1 MTTPTYLATFTKS
14 LLQHQANPVKED
26 ATKLHVRYDIWKK
39 GVEEQKAIQDMLY
52 TDYMATHENPRKEH
66 NMQYEIYLEQKVS
79 MKQEWKDTN
88 SVQSLN
94 SYVSLRAPEN
104 ASSDIYTR
112 YHLPN
117 SVLETMY

>member
-1 MTTPTYLATFTKS
+1 MTLTSLASFTKS

-26 ATKLHVRYDIWKK
+26 ATKLHVRFDIWKK
-39 GVEEQKAIQDMLY
+39 SVEEQKAVNDMMY
-52 TDYMATHENPRKEH
+52 TDYMSQHENPRKEH
-66 NMQYEIYLEQKVS
+66 NMQYEIFMEQKVS
-79 MKQEWKDTN
+79 MKEEWKYTK

-104 ASSDIYTR
+104 VSSDIYTR
-112 YHLPN
+112 FHLPN